1 MIFLILKKNIKLYYF
16 NCMNPELLLS
26 DKFVE
31 FSQKISQ
38 LHEAKK
44 KASADV
50 KKILEDHKVQMK
62 KIDDEALALSTAF
75 EAWQKDNSKPK

>member
-1 MIFLILKKNIKLYYF
+1 
-16 NCMNPELLLS
+16 MNPELLLS

-44 KASADV
+44 KASAEL
-50 KKILEDHKVQMK
+50 KKLLEDHTLQMK
-62 KIDDEALALSTAF
+62 KIDDEALALSAAF
-75 EAWQKDNSKPK
+75 EAWQKENSKPK